1 MENRK
6 IYVDVIASFDQQGTV
21 RPMAVI
27 WEDGRRFEI
36 DRITAVKRACS
47 TKVGGTGIR
56 YTVFVKGKQTYLYED
71 EGRWFVE
78 AKSINT

>member
-1 MENRK
+1 MENIK
-6 IYVDVIASFDQQGTV
+6 TYVDVIASISQQGEI

-36 DRITAVKRACS
+36 DKITAVSRACS

-56 YTVFVKGKQTYLYED
+56 YTVLIKGRQTYLYED